1 MKRSTKKVLTVLCLA
16 FFVLSLAIP
25 AFAASENSVN
35 KVPQVSKDDK
45 FEDKNTAPFL
55 RIREKNIGDFSN
67 GDYFELA
74 LTNASWLKDK
84 ITEGAVEGAAEG
96 AVDVANATVEVDY
109 ISKKILGITVNDIS
123 GSDNVEI
130 RVPMLTEIT
139 EEGEA
144 KVTVDPRDSAVTGGT
159 YVFAV
164 SAEGKTISSIEKV
177 NKFGGRYGSLAT
189 LRIDE
194 TRIGALGSEKQTI
207 KLKLPP
213 KYSWDGTDGVDIE
226 PKGGLAGANG
236 AYGLIIEGEN
246 KRTLTFKFDPTGK
259 VGGARG
265 SIFISGLK
273 IAADRD
279 ASYGDVVLD
288 IDGDKVTA
296 TELLVAKRMDY
307 GVEASV
313 KEVKELVA
321 GMWDQKT
328 AKITIE
334 ETLEKSLIAGR
345 EIAVI
350 LPEWVKIVPNEDGE
364 VTITG
369 DAEKGEVGSRQNELF
384 IKVEEKDSGKIK
396 YEFELLLSIEADKSG
411 DIVAEFSGASMER
424 QEVVIAEAVPPITAE
439 VAATDLKIGV
449 QDQPAPDIII
459 TETAKA
465 RIDDQFEHYS
475 EGLSRELT
483 VTLPKGIEF
492 ASTPDV
498 DVTEGNLEI
507 GKVRLSDDKRKL
519 IIPVDSSST
528 RTSTLKISDV
538 KLTLDRTVPEGEFKA
553 AIGGDV
559 LVKNDEPRAT
569 IKTPVYFDTDY
580 VVEFVFAN
588 VITPAP
594 GEVRSTSVFTIGST
608 TYTVV
613 EDNKT
618 VEKTMDVAPYIKG
631 DRTFLPL
638 RFVAYALGVNE
649 ENIIWDPV
657 TRAVTVFKDGRIAQV
672 TIGSQIML
680 VNGVSISM
688 DVAPEITEGRT
699 MLPIRWLGQALGAT
713 IDWDPDTRQ
722 VTVSQ

>member
-84 ITEGAVEGAAEG
+84 ITAEG

-109 ISKKILGITVNDIS
+109 ISKKILGITVNDIF

-194 TRIGALGSEKQTI
+194 TRIGALGSEEQTI

-226 PKGGLAGANG
+226 PKGGLAGAYG
-236 AYGLIIEGEN
+236 AYGLDIEGEN
-246 KRTLTFKFDPTGK
+246 KRTLTFKFDPTDK

-475 EGLSRELT
+475 GELSRDLT

-507 GKVRLSDDKRKL
+507 GKVRLSDDKREL

>member
-45 FEDKNTAPFL
+45 FEVKDTAPFL

-74 LTNASWLKDK
+74 LTNASWLETAKDVVV
-84 ITEGAVEGAAEG
+84 VENAE
-96 AVDVANATVEVDY
+96 VEVDY
-109 ISKKILGITVNDIS
+109 ISKKILGITVNDVRS
-123 GSDNVEI
+123 DGSDDNVEI

-236 AYGLIIEGEN
+236 VNDPLIIGEN

-475 EGLSRELT
+475 GGLSRDLT

>member
-45 FEDKNTAPFL
+45 FEDKDTAPFL

-84 ITEGAVEGAAEG
+84 ITAEG

-109 ISKKILGITVNDIS
+109 ISKKILGITVNNIS

-194 TRIGALGSEKQTI
+194 TRIGALGNKEQTI

-213 KYSWDGTDGVDIE
+213 KYSWDGTDGVVIE
-226 PKGGLAGANG
+226 PKGGLAGAYG
-236 AYGLIIEGEN
+236 AYDLDIEGEN

-475 EGLSRELT
+475 GGLSRDLT

-507 GKVRLSDDKRKL
+507 GKVRLSDDKREL

>member
-45 FEDKNTAPFL
+45 FEDENTAPFL

-84 ITEGAVEGAAEG
+84 ITVEG

-109 ISKKILGITVNDIS
+109 ISKKILGITVNGVRSD
-123 GSDNVEI
+123 GSDDNVEI

-194 TRIGALGSEKQTI
+194 TRIGALGSEEQTI

-213 KYSWDGTDGVDIE
+213 KYSWDGTGGVVIE

-236 AYGLIIEGEN
+236 AYGLDIEGEN
-246 KRTLTFKFDPTGK
+246 KRTLTFKFDPTG
-259 VGGARG
+259 GARGARGARG

>member
-1 MKRSTKKVLTVLCLA
+1 MKRSTKKVLTILCLA
-16 FFVLSLAIP
+16 FFILSLAVP
-25 AFAASENSVN
+25 AFAASENNVN
-35 KVPQVSKDDK
+35 KVPQVSKDDE
-45 FEDKNTAPFL
+45 FTDKDTAPFI

-74 LTNASWLKDK
+74 LTNADWLKAE
-84 ITEGAVEGAAEG
+84 ITAAGAVE
-96 AVDVANATVEVDY
+96 VDNARVDVDY
-109 ISKKILGITVNDIS
+109 ISKKILGITVNSVS
-123 GSDNVEI
+123 GLDNVEI
-130 RVPMLTEIT
+130 RVPMLTEIKD
-139 EEGEA
+139 EGEA

-164 SAEGKTISSIEKV
+164 SAEGKTISTVEKV
-177 NKFGGRYGSLAT
+177 NKFGGRYGTLAT

-194 TRIGALGSEKQTI
+194 TRIGALGTEDQVI

-213 KYSWDGTDGVDIE
+213 KYSWDGTGGIVID
-226 PKGGLAGANG
+226 PKGGLSG
-236 AYGLIIEGEN
+236 AYGAHNLVIEGEN
-246 KRTLTFKFDPTGK
+246 KRTLTFKFDPDGK

-288 IDGDKVTA
+288 VDGDKVTA
-296 TELLVAKRMDY
+296 TELLVAQRKDY
-307 GVEASV
+307 GIEASI
-313 KEVKELVA
+313 KEEKELVA

-328 AKITIE
+328 AKIKIE
-334 ETLEKSLIAGR
+334 ETLENSLIVGR
-345 EIAVI
+345 EISVI
-350 LPEWVKIVPNEDGE
+350 LPEWVKIANKDGE

-369 DAEKGEVGSRQNELF
+369 DTDKGEIGSRKNELF

-411 DIVAEFSGASMER
+411 DIVAEFSGAGMEK
-424 QEVVIAEAVPPITAE
+424 QEVVIAKAVAPITAE

-449 QDQPAPDIII
+449 QNQPAPDIII
-459 TETAKA
+459 TETKKA
-465 RIDDQFEHYS
+465 TIDDQFEHYDG
-475 EGLSRELT
+475 GLSRELT
-483 VTLPKGIEF
+483 VTLPRGIEF

-507 GKVRLSDDKRKL
+507 GKVRVSTNKQVLV
-519 IIPVDSSST
+519 IPIDSSST
-528 RTSTLKISDV
+528 RASTV
-538 KLTLDRTVPEGEFKA
+538 KVSNVELTLDRTVPEGEFKA
-553 AIGGDV
+553 EIGGEV
-559 LVKNDEPRAT
+559 LVKNDRSNAT
-569 IKTPVYFDTDY
+569 IKTAVCFDTDY
-580 VVEFVFAN
+580 VIEFVFAN

-608 TYTVV
+608 TYSVV
-613 EDNKT
+613 ESNKT

-638 RFVAYALGVNE
+638 RFVAYALEVDE
-649 ENIIWDPV
+649 ENIVWDPV

-672 TIGSQIML
+672 TIGSQNML

-688 DVAPEITEGRT
+688 DVAPEITDGRT

>member
-45 FEDKNTAPFL
+45 FEDENTAPFL

-84 ITEGAVEGAAEG
+84 ITVEG

-109 ISKKILGITVNDIS
+109 ISKKILGITVNGVRSD
-123 GSDNVEI
+123 GSDDNVEI

-194 TRIGALGSEKQTI
+194 TRIGALGNEKQTI

-236 AYGLIIEGEN
+236 VNDPLIIGEN

>member
-45 FEDKNTAPFL
+45 FEDENTAPFL

-84 ITEGAVEGAAEG
+84 ITAEG

-194 TRIGALGSEKQTI
+194 TRIGALGSEEQTI

-213 KYSWDGTDGVDIE
+213 KYSWDGTGGVVIE

-236 AYGLIIEGEN
+236 AYDLDIEGEN

-475 EGLSRELT
+475 GGLSRDLT

-507 GKVRLSDDKRKL
+507 GKVRLSDDKREL